1 MTETVI
7 GIHQT
12 AQLAVT
18 RHVETLG
25 TGCLGLLKST
35 RCLYQNLTLYPHIN
49 VCVCLQNDC
58 IVPGQWYRP
67 PPAWTLAASLS
78 CPHTPAPGQYRV
90 FRNVSYKYRVFVLA

>member
-35 RCLYQNLTLYPHIN
+35 GCLYQNLTLYPHIN
-49 VCVCLQNDC
+49 VCVS
-58 IVPGQWYRP
+58 
-67 PPAWTLAASLS
+67 TE
-78 CPHTPAPGQYRV
+78 
-90 FRNVSYKYRVFVLA
+90 

>member
-25 TGCLGLLKST
+25 TGCLGLLEV
-35 RCLYQNLTLYPHIN
+35 QG
-49 VCVCLQNDC
+49 VCTKISHFIPAV
-58 IVPGQWYRP
+58 VPGQWYRP
-67 PPAWTLAASLS
+67 PPAWTQAASLS

-90 FRNVSYKYRVFVLA
+90 FRNVS

>member
-25 TGCLGLLKST
+25 TGCLGLLEVQGVCTKISHFIPT
-35 RCLYQNLTLYPHIN
+35 SMCLCVKRMIVLYLVSGIDHHP
-49 VCVCLQNDC
+49 
-58 IVPGQWYRP
+58 PGLRP
-67 PPAWTLAASLS
+67 PAYPVPTHQHLDNTGCSGMS
-78 CPHTPAPGQYRV
+78 VRYRV
-90 FRNVSYKYRVFVLA
+90 IIPA